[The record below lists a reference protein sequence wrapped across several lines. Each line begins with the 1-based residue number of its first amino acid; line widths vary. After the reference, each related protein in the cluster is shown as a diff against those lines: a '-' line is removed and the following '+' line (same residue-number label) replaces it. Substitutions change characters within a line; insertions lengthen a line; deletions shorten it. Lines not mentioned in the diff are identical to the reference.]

1 MALKTSS
8 SEELPTVNLTPMIDV
23 VFLLIIFFMVGTQFT
38 EKEKQIELTLPGAGQ
53 LQAMVAPPDR
63 REVAMTAGGDIYLD
77 GAPVS
82 MEQLT
87 ERLAEMQ
94 SLYPDLGVVVRAD
107 GTVQHQDVVK
117 LYGAITRA
125 GVADM
130 AIAARTQPG
139 QLR

>member
-1 MALKTSS
+1 ML
-8 SEELPTVNLTPMIDV
+8 
-23 VFLLIIFFMVGTQFT
+23 
-38 EKEKQIELTLPGAGQ
+38 
-53 LQAMVAPPDR
+53 APPDR

-94 SLYPDLGVVVRAD
+94 RLYPDLGVVVRAD
-107 GTVQHQDVVK
+107 GTVQHQDVVE